1 MSLIEKINDFASWI
15 FSPIVRKGDP
25 IVSVIN
31 LNGVIGSVGFGR
43 KGINLNDLESSLKR
57 AFNKRGV
64 DAVVLKIN
72 SPGGSPVQSEMI
84 SRRIQQLSEEKGIP
98 VFSFVED
105 LAASGGYWLACSAD
119 EIYVSSMSIVGSIG
133 VISASFGFNQLID
146 KIGVERRIYAQGRN
160 KSMLDPFRPEDPEHV
175 ERLLTLQ
182 EDIHQSF
189 REFVKERRK
198 DKLNDTDENLFNGDI
213 WTGNQ
218 AKEVGLVD
226 EIGEMRSVMQEKY
239 GLKTK
244 FIEIPLKSGWI
255 QKTLSGTNSV
265 PSKEARIINEFLS
278 SIEERLIWSR
288 YNF

>member
-1 MSLIEKINDFASWI
+1 MSLIEKINDLAHWI
-15 FSPIVRKGDP
+15 FRPIIRKSDP
-25 IVSVIN
+25 IVCIIN

-43 KGINLNDLESSLKR
+43 KGINLNDLESPLKR
-57 AFNKRGV
+57 AFNKKGV

-84 SRRIQQLSEEKGIP
+84 SRRIQQLSEEKGVP
-98 VFSFVED
+98 VFSFIED

-146 KIGVERRIYAQGRN
+146 KIGVERRIYSQGKN
-160 KSMLDPFRPEDPEHV
+160 KSMLDPFKPEDPEHV

-189 REFVKERRK
+189 KEFVKDRRK
-198 DKLNDTDENLFNGDI
+198 DKLNDIDENLFNGDI

-218 AKEVGLVD
+218 AKDIGLVD
-226 EIGEMRSVMQEKY
+226 DIGDMRSVIQEKY

-244 FIEIPLKSGWI
+244 FIEIPLKSGLI
-255 QKTLSGTNSV
+255 QKTLSGTYSSE
-265 PSKEARIINEFLS
+265 SKEVKAVNEILS
-278 SIEERLIWSR
+278 SIEERIMWSK
-288 YNF
+288 YNL